1 MQKLSE
7 EDVTLNRQQ
16 DEALNFMEK
25 NGSLSDADIER
36 MMSDEETRAVIS
48 ELLDCKQAMR
58 KQYRYHEPN
67 VEDEWRKFAVT
78 NCDIEADEPRR
89 KKHSYTTLFFGT
101 MIGVAATLLCIFIF
115 TWVKD
120 MNENSLPSGVLV
132 YEAKDMPQVITLQ
145 QGDEEAMEI
154 FADEESNGKS
164 TGRQTLDYTAKPIG
178 KTILQLL
185 SIPSGKDLMVRL
197 ADSTKVIVNAGSK
210 LEYPSVFDGK
220 ERNVALEGEAYFE
233 VEKDEK
239 RPFTVR
245 TEHSLIKVY
254 GTKFN
259 VKDYSGKMTRVT
271 LIEGSVSVTNLKSG
285 QTVKLKPGDDVTA
298 LPDGTMTCA
307 KVDTD
312 SYVYWSEGYFYF
324 DNQPLS
330 EIMESLGRWYNVNIV
345 FANKSV
351 MNYRFHY
358 LCDRSEDIDH
368 AIRLLDGMNKV
379 KIKRQGA
386 NVIVE

>member
-1 MQKLSE
+1 MSE
-7 EDVTLNRQQ
+7 EDITLNRQQ
-16 DEALNFMEK
+16 DDALNFMERD
-25 NGSLSDADIER
+25 GSLTDADMER
-36 MMSDEETRAVIS
+36 MMSDGETRAVIS
-48 ELLDCKQAMR
+48 ELLDFKQAMR
-58 KQYRYHEPN
+58 KQYRHHEPN
-67 VEDEWRKFAVT
+67 VEDEWRKFAAG

-89 KKHSYTTLFFGT
+89 KKHSYTTLLFGT

-120 MNENSLPSGVLV
+120 MEKDRLPVGYVV

-145 QGDEEAMEI
+145 QGDEEAI
-154 FADEESNGKS
+154 NITDNEEAEGTASHH
-164 TGRQTLDYTAKPIG
+164 RQALDYTAKPTG
-178 KTILQLL
+178 KNILQLL
-185 SIPSGKDLMVRL
+185 SIPSGKDFMVRL

-210 LEYPSVFDGK
+210 LEYPSVFDGN

-233 VEKDEK
+233 VEKDGK

-285 QTVKLKPGDDVTA
+285 QRMQLEPGDDVTA
-298 LPDGTMTCA
+298 LPDGTLMRA

-345 FANKSV
+345 FANKSM

-379 KIKRQGA
+379 KIRRQGA